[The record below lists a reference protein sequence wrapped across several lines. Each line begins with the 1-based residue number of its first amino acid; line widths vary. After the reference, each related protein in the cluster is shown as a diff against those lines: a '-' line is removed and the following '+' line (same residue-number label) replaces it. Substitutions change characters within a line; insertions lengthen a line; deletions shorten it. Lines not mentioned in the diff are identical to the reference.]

1 MDTKTLAHFIYIG
14 ETGLPSLYQQCINSF
29 QAKHQGW
36 TIKLWTTKDAN
47 KILKDKGYNYY
58 SNDTFINRYNFVK
71 YNILAEEGG
80 WFVDLDI
87 KWKRSINEIYND
99 RITKMKKINFPD
111 LFIPVRQFPREKKI
125 DYKRN
130 DDMLLY
136 AKKGIF
142 NQLLSFIEDRED
154 IDYEKAYE
162 PYGPISL
169 SMWTHSTDHSIL
181 YLFENEIQENGY
193 YCEHKNG
200 LSWKFS

>member
-80 WFVDLDI
+80 WFVDLH
-87 KWKRSINEIYND
+87 
-99 RITKMKKINFPD
+99 
-111 LFIPVRQFPREKKI
+111 Q
-125 DYKRN
+125 
-130 DDMLLY
+130 
-136 AKKGIF
+136 A
-142 NQLLSFIEDRED
+142 
-154 IDYEKAYE
+154 A
-162 PYGPISL
+162 
-169 SMWTHSTDHSIL
+169 
-181 YLFENEIQENGY
+181 
-193 YCEHKNG
+193 
-200 LSWKFS
+200 

>member
-1 MDTKTLAHFIYIG
+1 MDTRTLAHFIFIG
-14 ETGLPSLYQQCINSF
+14 ETGLPTLYQECISSF
-29 QAKHQGW
+29 QSKHPGW

-47 KILKDKGYNYY
+47 RILKEKDYEYY

-87 KWKRSINEIYND
+87 RWKRSINEIYSDKLKD
-99 RITKMKKINFPD
+99 RKFPD
-111 LFIPVRQFPREKKI
+111 VFIPVRQYPRERKI
-125 DYKRN
+125 RYDRN

-136 AKKGIF
+136 AKKGVF
-142 NQLLSFIEDRED
+142 NDLLSFIDFRED
-154 IDYEKAYE
+154 INYDLRYE

-169 SMWTHSTDHSIL
+169 SKWIHSTDLDRI
-181 YLFENEIQENGY
+181 YLFEEEIQENGY
-193 YCEHKNG
+193 YCEHKSN

>member
-1 MDTKTLAHFIYIG
+1 MDTRTLAHFIFIG
-14 ETGLPSLYQQCINSF
+14 ETGLPTLYQECISSF
-29 QAKHQGW
+29 QSKHPGW

-47 KILKDKGYNYY
+47 RILKEKDYEYY

-87 KWKRSINEIYND
+87 RWKRSINEIYSDKLKD
-99 RITKMKKINFPD
+99 RKFPD
-111 LFIPVRQFPREKKI
+111 VFIPVRQYPRERKI
-125 DYKRN
+125 RYDRN

-136 AKKGIF
+136 AKKGVF
-142 NQLLSFIEDRED
+142 NDLLSFIDFRED
-154 IDYEKAYE
+154 INYDLRYE

-169 SMWTHSTDHSIL
+169 SKWIHSTDL
-181 YLFENEIQENGY
+181 DRVYLFEGEIQENGY
-193 YCEHKNG
+193 YCEHKNS